1 MKLLFNRF
9 KNFGLLEALVIFSA
23 VYVVSMLLW
32 TATTRSAVQEKAETV
47 KSNHNK
53 VVDFINSEINRC
65 DQGDENLKTK
75 WGDPCKGCLLYT
87 SPSPRD

>member
-23 VYVVSMLLW
+23 VYVISMLLW

-53 VVDFINSEINRC
+53 VVDFINSEINLSSS
-65 DQGDENLKTK
+65 DFLESNLFMNHLKFK
-75 WGDPCKGCLLYT
+75 NSLVV
-87 SPSPRD
+87 